1 MENQYKINFKKYREF
16 CGKNHMLVPS
26 WMNPVIFKHVLDLM
40 MSGQKLQACKYLC
53 DKSTEHNTRTE
64 FGLKWAKMEVCD
76 IIDNFKVFNPEP
88 IKPVVPPN
96 ILHIDEVREV
106 LAPFKALADEVLS
119 NLGNHTRNLDQ
130 PIYAY
135 NKATIKLGDLHKVV
149 AIIEKMNSPL
159 PADWFNK

>member
-1 MENQYKINFKKYREF
+1 MENQYKITFKKYREF
-16 CGKNHMLVPS
+16 CGKNHMLIPS

-64 FGLKWAKMEVCD
+64 FGLKWAKVEVCD
-76 IIDNFKVFNPEP
+76 IIDNFKVFIPNPIEVKP
-88 IKPVVPPN
+88 ITPSN
-96 ILHIDEVREV
+96 LITTDEVREV
-106 LAPFKALADEVLS
+106 LAPFKALADECLYNS
-119 NLGNHTRNLDQ
+119 NLHPDQ
-130 PIYAY
+130 IVYAY
-135 NKATIKLGDLHKVV
+135 NRAQIKMEDLRKVV